1 MSHRPANATAPLV
14 TAAAIA
20 AAKACTVPFKPPF
33 RGGPALQPDRTF
45 TFTVPGAFASAL
57 KSAVDELSERIG
69 QRLEGPSAYDTEQA
83 LTHAAAAVGSLRA
96 AVNVQVKTGSRHYA

>member
-1 MSHRPANATAPLV
+1 MSHRPANATTPVATPEAV
-14 TAAAIA
+14 ERT
-20 AAKACTVPFKPPF
+20 KARSVPFKPPF

-83 LTHAAAAVGSLRA
+83 LTHAAAAVGQLRA
-96 AVNVQVKTGSRHYA
+96 AINAQVKAGSRHYV